1 MIALMT
7 PKPDAESASL
17 GCTCERLRRLTRRVT
32 AMYDREL
39 ASTGLRV
46 TQFSL
51 LAALRREGGD
61 AGIAISELAALMEMD
76 RTTLTRNLRPL
87 LDQGL
92 VALVADRADARVRR
106 AAITA
111 KGGAAFNAARPRWRT
126 AQDFVNR
133 TLGEAD
139 VAALHDWLDRV
150 TPAFHA
156 PAAEE

>member
-1 MIALMT
+1 M
-7 PKPDAESASL
+7 ASVMAQS
-17 GCTCERLRRLTRRVT
+17 R
-32 AMYDREL
+32 
-39 ASTGLRV
+39 
-46 TQFSL
+46 
-51 LAALRREGGD
+51 
-61 AGIAISELAALMEMD
+61 AGSW
-76 RTTLTRNLRPL
+76 
-87 LDQGL
+87 
-92 VALVADRADARVRR
+92 RR